1 MHTCHEESPSG
12 GGSRAEQLTALLRR
26 CSRILYHHSE
36 PGMQQLA
43 VLRLLTAGNATP
55 RQVQESLGIRPG
67 SASELITKLENKGFL
82 TRRRTDADRRSVEL
96 SLTERGAEFVRRHV
110 DCSAAA
116 MLDVLSAEEQQ
127 ELAALLEKLLH
138 TWVESGVIHGR

>member
-1 MHTCHEESPSG
+1 MHTCHEETTSD
-12 GGSRAEQLTALLRR
+12 GGSRAEQLTGLLRR

-43 VLRLLTAGNATP
+43 VLRLLSEGSASP
-55 RQVQESLGIRPG
+55 RQVQEALGIRPG
-67 SASELITKLENKGFL
+67 SASELITKLENKGLL
-82 TRRRTDADRRSVEL
+82 TRRRTDADRRNVEL
-96 SLTERGAEFVRRHV
+96 SLTERGAEFVSRHV

-116 MLDVLSAEEQQ
+116 MLDVLSAEEQE
-127 ELAALLEKLLH
+127 ELTALLEKLLH